1 MNNVIDAYL
10 TFKVDNVL
18 EYIKILSDEMRV
30 SSKIPRSLNKLIYKY
45 YDLFVLS
52 NKEVDYEKLKLKTGL
67 DDTNARLILFY
78 LLIEFDITSKTELS
92 SKSLYE
98 FYNFIVNSIIIF
110 VDLEKDISKSKELYS
125 YDNSIE
131 QILKKHSLYLDADF
145 LLIFDKLYFSLSKQY
160 NKNQKQEEKIKLLL
174 NSDTFKITLSKLKNV
189 DGLFYCKFKHVNDK
203 LEEESKKD
211 VELIKSEYTVQ
222 MNFINIELVAFRIL
236 EEAFAENDKTI
247 FIYLEDDVITKKVNF
262 TKLVNLLN
270 LRVFKDKINLI
281 INTSVLEKYE
291 DRVHYLIEEGFN
303 ISFKKD
309 TELIKKN
316 IYKQG
321 GYMFV
326 NYESLLEDEKRFAL
340 DNNLKL
346 VVMLKSRISK
356 EKLVELDDVMYFV

>member
-174 NSDTFKITLSKLKNV
+174 NSDIIILL
-189 DGLFYCKFKHVNDK
+189 
-203 LEEESKKD
+203 
-211 VELIKSEYTVQ
+211 LI
-222 MNFINIELVAFRIL
+222 FGG
-236 EEAFAENDKTI
+236 
-247 FIYLEDDVITKKVNF
+247 VI
-262 TKLVNLLN
+262 
-270 LRVFKDKINLI
+270 
-281 INTSVLEKYE
+281 
-291 DRVHYLIEEGFN
+291 
-303 ISFKKD
+303 
-309 TELIKKN
+309 
-316 IYKQG
+316 
-321 GYMFV
+321 
-326 NYESLLEDEKRFAL
+326 
-340 DNNLKL
+340 
-346 VVMLKSRISK
+346 
-356 EKLVELDDVMYFV
+356 